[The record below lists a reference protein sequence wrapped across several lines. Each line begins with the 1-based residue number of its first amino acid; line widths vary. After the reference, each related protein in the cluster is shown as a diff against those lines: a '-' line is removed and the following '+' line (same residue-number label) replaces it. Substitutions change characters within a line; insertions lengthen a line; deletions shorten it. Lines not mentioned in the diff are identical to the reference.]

1 MKQFLLLVGVVMLVS
16 HNSLAQDEK
25 SFEEIRKDDF
35 KKLVGT
41 SSNFEGFSVKYDKD
55 KTSLLG
61 SGGFTLNNKHIFMVG
76 GSLGTSTNLT
86 NLFNQEILPT
96 YSIGVSYNFLLRG
109 TKYFSKY
116 FYDATFD
123 DYQQAIKGRKAEI
136 DSIKT
141 KLAILSALD
150 VSTNDIRI
158 QTLQDRL
165 EEIEHESITITTQ
178 DSRFA
183 YRSKMKKRMLKGL
196 EERKRV
202 YTHKRLV
209 WVSIASTYNND
220 QYGFIDYARP
230 FNAQQYDTSFQ
241 TFSGQISFNGYAGWN
256 HTDYKWNRFFK
267 NPLNYRPVYIY
278 SSLFGRIS
286 RSSNIADIKKKTV
299 YDLEKSDYD
308 TSSKILRQSGKS
320 KSYYNGNYY
329 QFSTMAI
336 GARILISPFN
346 HITLD
351 FSAETNFIRNA
362 DKDNFKLNDYSV
374 LSAGFFV
381 YTGDKDTFKLN
392 IGLALRRQ
400 QSSTTKNWDNR
411 LELITSI
418 PIGPIM

>member
-1 MKQFLLLVGVVMLVS
+1 MKKIIFFTSLVTFAS
-16 HNSLAQDEK
+16 HNSFAQDEK

-76 GSLGTSTNLT
+76 GSLGTSTNLS

-109 TKYFSKY
+109 TKYF
-116 FYDATFD
+116 YDRTFD
-123 DYQQAIKGRKAEI
+123 GYQQAIKDRKAEI
-136 DSIKT
+136 DSIKN

-150 VSTNDIRI
+150 VSTNDIRV
-158 QTLQDRL
+158 QTLQNRL
-165 EEIEHESITITTQ
+165 DEIEDESITITTH

-183 YRSKMKKRMLKGL
+183 HRSKMKNRMLKRL

-267 NPLNYRPVYIY
+267 KPLNYKPVYIY

-286 RSSNIADIKKKTV
+286 RSNNIADIKKKTV

-329 QFSTMAI
+329 QFSTTAI
-336 GARILISPFN
+336 GAKILISPFN

-392 IGLALRRQ
+392 IGLAFKRQ
-400 QSSTTKNWDNR
+400 QSSTTKAWQDR